1 MSFFV
6 YGGSVKNTIQL
17 FETKS
22 KYNNAHPNFN
32 EEFVL
37 QTTGDWKKIDI
48 QISIKVDYSN
58 LNTPLHDLMKF
69 QNYSIIGE
77 NRTIGLYLLKLSKFK
92 SIPSIRER
100 VLLYK
105 SNVFNTFSKTI
116 LLILADR
123 YSDQVARRFVKAK
136 LENTV

>member
-6 YGGSVKNTIQL
+6 YGGSVKNTIQV

-48 QISIKVDYSN
+48 QISIKVI
-58 LNTPLHDLMKF
+58 TPYAYAYASK
-69 QNYSIIGE
+69 IGYA
-77 NRTIGLYLLKLSKFK
+77 I
-92 SIPSIRER
+92 
-100 VLLYK
+100 
-105 SNVFNTFSKTI
+105 
-116 LLILADR
+116 
-123 YSDQVARRFVKAK
+123 
-136 LENTV
+136 

>member
-48 QISIKVDYSN
+48 QISIKV
-58 LNTPLHDLMKF
+58 
-69 QNYSIIGE
+69 
-77 NRTIGLYLLKLSKFK
+77 LL
-92 SIPSIRER
+92 
-100 VLLYK
+100 
-105 SNVFNTFSKTI
+105 
-116 LLILADR
+116 
-123 YSDQVARRFVKAK
+123 
-136 LENTV
+136 

>member
-6 YGGSVKNTIQL
+6 YGGSVKNTIQV

-48 QISIKVDYSN
+48 QISIKVITSYASE
-58 LNTPLHDLMKF
+58 
-69 QNYSIIGE
+69 IGHF
-77 NRTIGLYLLKLSKFK
+77 I
-92 SIPSIRER
+92 
-100 VLLYK
+100 
-105 SNVFNTFSKTI
+105 
-116 LLILADR
+116 
-123 YSDQVARRFVKAK
+123 QMRRFKISFVSRIIP
-136 LENTV
+136 

>member
-6 YGGSVKNTIQL
+6 YGGSVKNTIQV

-48 QISIKVDYSN
+48 QISIKVITSC
-58 LNTPLHDLMKF
+58 T
-69 QNYSIIGE
+69 SIISHVIE
-77 NRTIGLYLLKLSKFK
+77 MRRL
-92 SIPSIRER
+92 
-100 VLLYK
+100 V
-105 SNVFNTFSKTI
+105 VF
-116 LLILADR
+116 R
-123 YSDQVARRFVKAK
+123 
-136 LENTV
+136 LENALKMAHSSCYRSFFSLDLKRCISRIIP

>member
-48 QISIKVDYSN
+48 QISIKVTLLSWN
-58 LNTPLHDLMKF
+58 PHNTILELFHNRRKPD
-69 QNYSIIGE
+69 
-77 NRTIGLYLLKLSKFK
+77 NRTLS
-92 SIPSIRER
+92 SQALEIQI
-100 VLLYK
+100 
-105 SNVFNTFSKTI
+105 NSKYTRTC
-116 LLILADR
+116 LII
-123 YSDQVARRFVKAK
+123 
-136 LENTV
+136 